1 MDFILPFAVLIIAG
15 LLAGLAAGMLGVGGS
30 FITVPALYWVFVNF
44 YGIDETIAIRAAFA
58 TGLAV
63 VVPTALCGV
72 YGHNK
77 SHNVEWKSAFT
88 AGITGF
94 FGGLAGAYAATVLD
108 GEILRFLFAGLLA
121 ITAIRLFLKKGK
133 TEGGIPVYDPI
144 ILLTGGFITGIAS
157 GIFGIGG
164 GVILVPFL
172 IVIAGFPT
180 KKAVGTSSAYI
191 LFSATGGIIMY
202 LYRGIGTGVSLPFL
216 SAGYI
221 SILHFA
227 VLAIATITTANA
239 GVFLNRRLNEKVIRV
254 VLILLLIFSALE
266 MIRT

>member
-15 LLAGLAAGMLGVGGS
+15 LLAGLASGMLGVGGS

-44 YGIDETIAIRAAFA
+44 YEIDGTIAIRAAFA

-63 VVPTALCGV
+63 VVPTALSGV

-77 SHNVEWKSAFT
+77 NRNVEWKPAVT

-94 FGGLAGAYAATVLD
+94 FGGLAGAYAATVLE

-121 ITAIRLFLKKGK
+121 VTAIRLFMDQRKKE
-133 TEGGIPVYDPI
+133 TGIPAYDPF
-144 ILLTGGFITGIAS
+144 ILLAGGFITGIAS
-157 GIFGIGG
+157 GMFGIGG

-191 LFSATGGIIMY
+191 LFSSAGGIIMY
-202 LYRGIGTGVSLPFL
+202 LFRGIGTGISLPFP

-221 SILHFA
+221 SIIHFA
-227 VLAIATITTANA
+227 VLAIATITMANA
-239 GVFLNRRLNEKVIRV
+239 GVFLNRRFNEKVIRV
-254 VLILLLIFSALE
+254 IFIILLVLSALE

>member
-1 MDFILPFAVLIIAG
+1 MDFILPLAVLVIAG

-63 VVPTALCGV
+63 VVPTALSGV

-77 SHNVEWKSAFT
+77 SHNIEWKSAVT

-121 ITAIRLFLKKGK
+121 VTAIRLFLDQRKK
-133 TEGGIPVYDPI
+133 EGGIPVYDPFV
-144 ILLTGGFITGIAS
+144 LLAGGFITGIAS
-157 GIFGIGG
+157 GMFGIGG

-172 IVIAGFPT
+172 IVIVGFPT

-191 LFSATGGIIMY
+191 LFSAAGGIIMY
-202 LYRGIGTGVSLPFL
+202 LFRGIGAGVYLPFP

-221 SILHFA
+221 SLLHFA
-227 VLAIATITTANA
+227 VLAMATVTMANA
-239 GVFLNRRLNEKVIRV
+239 GVFLNRKFNEKVIRV
-254 VLILLLIFSALE
+254 IFIILLIFSALE
-266 MIRT
+266 MIRA